1 MSKAPS
7 SSVTSSP
14 ATSSAAN
21 SMWGGRFAQ
30 APADQ
35 MLKINASIDVD
46 KRMYREDITASQ
58 AHARML
64 AKVGILT
71 AEESAQIIAGLSQ
84 VLAEI
89 EAGQF
94 EFKIELEDIHM
105 NVESRL
111 KAIIGDVAG
120 KLHTAR
126 SRNDQVVTDFRLWL
140 RGALG
145 SLDAALDSFIT
156 VLDQRAA
163 EHRATAM
170 PGFTHLQVAQPVT
183 FGLHLDAYKQMM
195 LRDRARLADCA
206 KRVNENPLG
215 ACALAGT
222 SFPID
227 RAMTAAELGFARPM
241 PNTMDAVSARDFVLE
256 FLAAGSILSVHLSR
270 LAEEIILWM
279 SQPFAFIKL
288 PDAYTTGSSI
298 MPQKKNADAAELV
311 RGKSGG
317 VTGRLM
323 QMLMTIKGLPLTYNK
338 DMQDDKAATFE
349 VYDSLAL
356 CLAAMEGMI
365 AGLTV
370 NTARMAE
377 VAEDGYAT
385 ATELADWLVVQLG
398 LPFREAH
405 HVTGRIVKMAEAKGC
420 RLSQLALADMQSVEP
435 RINQGIFEVLSV
447 EAALRR
453 RGLTG

>member
-14 ATSSAAN
+14 AASSAAN

-71 AEESAQIIAGLSQ
+71 VEESAQIITGLSQ
-84 VLAEI
+84 VLSEI
-89 EAGQF
+89 EAGHF

-145 SLDAALDSFIT
+145 SLDAALESFIA
-156 VLDQRAA
+156 VLDQRVA

-227 RAMTAAELGFARPM
+227 RVMTAAELGFARPM

-349 VYDSLAL
+349 VYDTLAL

-420 RLSQLALADMQSVEP
+420 RLSQLALADMQAVEP